1 MPLQPYRNVGSVN
14 GANNALGTMQD
25 IQQMQ
30 QRNALFDLGQKEY
43 AANAPVREA
52 ARRTSLDAAELQSI
66 TDGAVA
72 AMPFIQ
78 AGDDAGLLRSVQNR
92 YQNLVE
98 QGRDPSDTQDIL
110 NMLQSGDTGQI
121 TQAKEIITAIA
132 GGGEEGGIERQNVQ
146 STFVGDNGNLF
157 TVRRNGDVV
166 DTGYKP
172 SENVQLVTRPDGSTI
187 AVDTKG
193 TNAGQPVAT
202 VVTQEEALKGKE
214 TASKVTET
222 GKLTAQL
229 ELEPQIKSAV
239 AQAEATANA
248 AADLAKEQKSN
259 ATTFAV
265 YETAMSSLMD
275 GLGNTDTGPF
285 VGRIPAVTANQQIA
299 DGAIAAIAPVLKQ
312 LFRAAGEGIFTDKD
326 QELLLAMVPKRSDL
340 PAARESKFRNI
351 DAIVRAKLRIY
362 DNPTQPSDI
371 SNEPS
376 NIDDIVK
383 KYQ

>member
-78 AGDDAGLLRSVQNR
+78 AGDDVGLLRSVQNR